1 MNEATLHTDEFAPP
15 TPEQETQAEAVMT
28 NEQKVASNT
37 LYDILKP
44 FRKIEIPQEEKEII
58 GKNAQRVAELAG
70 KEYKENAEK
79 VENSPGM
86 KVLGAL
92 KKLEAIEEYRGVF
105 SVAAEAIRDAAR
117 TWAAEL
123 ATAEKIA
130 DTVDE
135 TFDEIGFVES
145 HRGHSIGQMNS
156 RVELFSMRT
165 HANQIVPPGE
175 DVAQDANIM
184 DLISR
189 ALKTTGKDETFSDI
203 VISGGDL
210 GKKSDNY
217 ELMTYLYVYKGS
229 YDSPS
234 SVYLRVAPKD
244 MVSLVEALKAEK

>member
-1 MNEATLHTDEFAPP
+1 MNEPAPHSDEFAPP
-15 TPEQETQAEAVMT
+15 TPEQETQAETVIT

-58 GKNAQRVAELAG
+58 GKNAQKAAELAG

-92 KKLEAIEEYRGVF
+92 KRLEAIEEYRDVF

-130 DTVDE
+130 DAVEE
-135 TFDEIGFVES
+135 TFDKVSFVRE
-145 HRGHSIGQMNS
+145 HSGSNAGEMNLG
-156 RVELFSMRT
+156 VKLFVFKTRPE
-165 HANQIVPPGE
+165 QVVPDDE
-175 DVAQDANIM
+175 NVAPNDATLNI
-184 DLISR
+184 LSR
-189 ALKTTGKDETFSDI
+189 ALKLVSYEQWSDDI
-203 VISGGDL
+203 LAGGDL
-210 GKKSDNY
+210 GNEHDKLSNI
-217 ELMTYLYVYKGS
+217 TYIYKHRGG
-229 YDSPS
+229 YDSPTI
-234 SVYLRVAPKD
+234 VFLRMSPED
-244 MVSLVEALKAEK
+244 TVSLVEALKVEK